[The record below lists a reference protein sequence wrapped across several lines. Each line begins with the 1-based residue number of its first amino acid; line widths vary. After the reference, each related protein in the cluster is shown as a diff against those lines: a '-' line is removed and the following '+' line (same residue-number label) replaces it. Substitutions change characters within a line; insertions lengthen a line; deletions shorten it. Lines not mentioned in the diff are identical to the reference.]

1 MPKMTVSFKTNT
13 SMTNLKH
20 NNRELTKKELQSPAH
35 NHIISDLSDQNILI
49 FKRDIHDVYEEEFG
63 ESLEK
68 YNAKQRR
75 KDRKIDNYYKHVQRS
90 KTLDLQR
97 EFIVS
102 VGNKDD
108 WDRRSFDEKRM
119 VGEALA
125 RYVEDFNSR
134 HDHLVVY
141 NAVVHL
147 DEAGAPH
154 AHFNVV
160 PIADGYKN
168 GLAKQPSFSK
178 ALQQEGFREKGKFQ
192 LKEFAEHE
200 RSKIEEF
207 VHGLGIERK
216 AGQTN
221 NIKDMREYKQV
232 MQEIDEQKRAQ
243 ESTIAQNQENIR
255 RLNEIE
261 GRQHAKLD
269 EMTEKVSQLEE
280 KERLIKLEAENVSIK
295 DKFKRFLVQNTAE
308 RAQKLADELVDERL
322 RKRTADLEKRT
333 REAERRVFEANEK
346 TKRAQ
351 NKLIKSKQELKSQI
365 EGLEYENQQ
374 LKQKNSRLN
383 WALERLQRGLGVIMS
398 YAKRKLGRTNSG
410 RKISFWDKFISKI
423 DHELGQDFREQF
435 LKIIHD
441 PNLHGKP
448 NKQKDKRTEQNF
460 MDFER

>member
-1 MPKMTVSFKTNT
+1 M
-13 SMTNLKH
+13 
-20 NNRELTKKELQSPAH
+20 
-35 NHIISDLSDQNILI
+35 
-49 FKRDIHDVYEEEFG
+49 
-63 ESLEK
+63 
-68 YNAKQRR
+68 
-75 KDRKIDNYYKHVQRS
+75 
-90 KTLDLQR
+90 QR

-295 DKFKRFLVQNTAE
+295 DKFKRSLVQNTAE
-308 RAQKLADELVDERL
+308 RAEKLADELVDERV
-322 RKRTADLEKRT
+322 RKRTADLKNA
-333 REAERRVFEANEK
+333 RERLRDVFLRL
-346 TKRAQ
+346 TKR
-351 NKLIKSKQELKSQI
+351 LSKHKTS
-365 EGLEYENQQ
+365 
-374 LKQKNSRLN
+374 
-383 WALERLQRGLGVIMS
+383 
-398 YAKRKLGRTNSG
+398 
-410 RKISFWDKFISKI
+410 
-423 DHELGQDFREQF
+423 
-435 LKIIHD
+435 
-441 PNLHGKP
+441 
-448 NKQKDKRTEQNF
+448 
-460 MDFER
+460 

>member
-1 MPKMTVSFKTNT
+1 MTVSFKTNT

-160 PIADGYKN
+160 PIADGY
-168 GLAKQPSFSK
+168 
-178 ALQQEGFREKGKFQ
+178 
-192 LKEFAEHE
+192 
-200 RSKIEEF
+200 
-207 VHGLGIERK
+207 
-216 AGQTN
+216 
-221 NIKDMREYKQV
+221 
-232 MQEIDEQKRAQ
+232 
-243 ESTIAQNQENIR
+243 
-255 RLNEIE
+255 
-261 GRQHAKLD
+261 
-269 EMTEKVSQLEE
+269 
-280 KERLIKLEAENVSIK
+280 
-295 DKFKRFLVQNTAE
+295 
-308 RAQKLADELVDERL
+308 
-322 RKRTADLEKRT
+322 
-333 REAERRVFEANEK
+333 
-346 TKRAQ
+346 
-351 NKLIKSKQELKSQI
+351 
-365 EGLEYENQQ
+365 
-374 LKQKNSRLN
+374 
-383 WALERLQRGLGVIMS
+383 
-398 YAKRKLGRTNSG
+398 
-410 RKISFWDKFISKI
+410 
-423 DHELGQDFREQF
+423 
-435 LKIIHD
+435 
-441 PNLHGKP
+441 
-448 NKQKDKRTEQNF
+448 
-460 MDFER
+460 